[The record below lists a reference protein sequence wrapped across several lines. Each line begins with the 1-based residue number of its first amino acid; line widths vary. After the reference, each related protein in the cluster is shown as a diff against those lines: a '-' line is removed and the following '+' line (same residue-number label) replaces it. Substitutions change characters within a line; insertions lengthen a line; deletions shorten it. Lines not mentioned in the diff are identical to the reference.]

1 MYGFTFSNLKLKKT
15 KKFRKI
21 SYFIWVVKS
30 CIMMVFILHK
40 MYKYAKIILY
50 AHIFIAFA
58 VLAGKMSNRNKIK
71 RKAG

>member
-1 MYGFTFSNLKLKKT
+1 
-15 KKFRKI
+15 
-21 SYFIWVVKS
+21 
-30 CIMMVFILHK
+30 MMVFILHK